1 MVSKVSFINASEKV
15 ERSEK
20 ELIMDESKNSRPG
33 MWSEFLKFALKGNA
47 IELAVAFVVG
57 GAFAKIT
64 CSIVND
70 IVMPL
75 ANPLMPGGDWRNLV
89 VGPGVRIGSFIGSLL
104 DFMIIASALFIVI
117 RLTNK
122 IRTRRFF

>member
-1 MVSKVSFINASEKV
+1 
-15 ERSEK
+15 
-20 ELIMDESKNSRPG
+20 MDESKNSRPG

-47 IELAVAFVVG
+47 IELAVAFVVV

-89 VGPGVRIGSFIGSLL
+89 VGPGVRIVSFIGSLL

-122 IRTRRFF
+122 IRTRLSLIHI